1 MGLYYLGL
9 IMGVFNGVVWTISI
23 LGLTGQLW

>member
-1 MGLYYLGL
+1 MKLYYLGL
-9 IMGVFNGVVWTISI
+9 ALGVINGVVWTISI